1 MKNISP
7 QIAFIAIFILQILT
21 LSEASRVTVINDI
34 TIHCYSSEDD
44 LGVHA
49 LSYGAKYSWH
59 FHVNF
64 WGTTIFNCDFTTK
77 IWFRE
82 LRGSRTEFEAAQV
95 HSTMCVVGK
104 GKRPVRETEPVF

>member
-7 QIAFIAIFILQILT
+7 QIAFVAIFILHLVT
-21 LSEASRVTVINDI
+21 LSEASRVTVINDIEDHNQSNI

-82 LRGSRTEFEAAQV
+82 LRCSHTEFEAAQV
-95 HSTMCVVGK
+95 HPTHVCGW
-104 GKRPVRETEPVF
+104 